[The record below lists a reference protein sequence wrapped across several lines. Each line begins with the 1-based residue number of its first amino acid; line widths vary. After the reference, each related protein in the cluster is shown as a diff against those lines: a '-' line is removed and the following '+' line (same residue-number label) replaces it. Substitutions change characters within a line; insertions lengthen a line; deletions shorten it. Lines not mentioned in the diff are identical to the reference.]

1 MPVQTPPDLTGL
13 LQKHFGYGSFR
24 PLQEK
29 IVQTVIGG
37 GDALVVMPTGSGKSL
52 CFQLPALCLPGVT
65 LVMSPLISL
74 MKDQVDGL
82 LADGIPAAFLN
93 SSQNPEEQDRVM
105 TTVRKGEMKLLYIA
119 PERLAVPGFQA
130 FLRSITLS
138 LIAIDEAHCI
148 SEWGHEFRPDY
159 RNLQT
164 LRKDFPDVPCIA
176 LTATATPKVR
186 EDIRAQLNLGDAPLF
201 LSSFNRENLTYHV
214 YPKRS
219 AFERLLILL
228 QKPGR
233 LPAIVYC
240 FSRKDTEALA
250 DDLKAEGLSALP
262 YHAGLEPERRRKAQ
276 EAFMQD
282 NVQVIAA
289 TIAFGMGIDKPD
301 VRTVVH
307 MDLPKNIEGY
317 YQETGRAGRDGLQS
331 DCVLFYSFGDRFKQ
345 EFFINQIADRSQQ
358 LLTRQKLEQMV
369 QYCELHTCRRG
380 ALLRYFG
387 EDWTLQNC
395 ASCDRCLSQGELFD
409 ATEIS
414 QKILSAVIRTGER
427 FGLAH
432 VADVLKGKNTERI
445 RSLGHHELP
454 VFGIVKDYDDH
465 QLRDLI
471 TALVIEK
478 LLSKA
483 EGKYPTLSVTDAGR
497 DFLQKRGTVRLRK
510 PEQRLEIA
518 EKAGDADIPFEAA
531 LFEELRALR
540 RSLSEKQGV
549 AAFVVFGDRSLREM
563 AAYLPHSPK
572 TFGQVYG
579 VSTRKLEQYGEGFMT
594 VIRQYASEHHLE
606 EKPIPSSG
614 RKVRERRKDRAVR
627 KKGST
632 YDETRDFLLQQF
644 SLDEIAEHRKLS
656 AETVG
661 QHVEELVKTGA
672 LTLKEIAYLK
682 PPHGMF
688 DPIAEAFGKHGP
700 EKLAPVFYEC
710 DGQFPYYVIRLVRIF
725 LSHQ

>member
-1 MPVQTPPDLTGL
+1 MSVQTSPDLAGL

-24 PLQEK
+24 PLQEE

-37 GDALVVMPTGSGKSL
+37 RDCLVVMPTGSGKSL

-82 LADGIPAAFLN
+82 LADGVPAAFLN
-93 SSQNPEEQDRVM
+93 SSQGSEEQDHVM
-105 TTVRKGEMKLLYIA
+105 SAVRKGDRRLLYIA

-130 FLRSITLS
+130 FLRSVTLS

-148 SEWGHEFRPDY
+148 SEWGHEFRPEY

-164 LRKDFPDVPCIA
+164 LRKDFSTVPCIA
-176 LTATATPKVR
+176 LTATATPKVQG
-186 EDIRAQLNLGDAPLF
+186 DIRAQLNLGDAPLF

-228 QKPGR
+228 RKPGR

-250 DDLKAEGLSALP
+250 DDLQAEGFSCLP
-262 YHAGLEPERRRKAQ
+262 YHAGLEPERRRRTQ
-276 EAFMQD
+276 ESFMRD
-282 NVQVIAA
+282 GIQVIAA

-307 MDLPKNIEGY
+307 MDLPKSIEGY
-317 YQETGRAGRDGLQS
+317 YQETGRAGRDGLRS

-345 EFFINQIADRSQQ
+345 EFFINQIEDRAQQ
-358 LLTRQKLEQMV
+358 QVTRRKLEQMV
-369 QYCELHTCRRG
+369 SYCELHTCRRS
-380 ALLRYFG
+380 ALLNYFG
-387 EDWTLQNC
+387 EEWTLQNC

-409 ATEIS
+409 ATEIA

-432 VADVLKGKNTERI
+432 VADVLRGKNTERI

-454 VFGIVKDYDDH
+454 VFGIVKDFDDH

-471 TALVIEK
+471 TALVTEK

-483 EGKYPTLSVTDAGR
+483 EGKYPTLAVTDAGR
-497 DFLQKRGTVRLRK
+497 VFLQNRGTVQVRK
-510 PEQRLEIA
+510 PEQRLQIA
-518 EKAGDADIPFEAA
+518 EKAGDAEIPFDAG

-540 RSLSEKQGV
+540 RSLSEAQGV
-549 AAFVVFGDRSLREM
+549 AAFVLFGDRSLREM
-563 AAYLPHSPK
+563 AAYLPHTPEA
-572 TFGQVYG
+572 FGQIYG
-579 VSTRKLEQYGEGFMT
+579 VSTRKLEQYGDGFLA
-594 VIRQYASEHHLE
+594 VIRKYASEHQLE

-614 RKVRERRKDRAVR
+614 RKVRERRRER
-627 KKGST
+627 SITREGST
-632 YDETRDFLLQQF
+632 YEETRKLLARRL
-644 SLDEIAEHRKLS
+644 SLSEISKERDLKEGTIIRHMEQLAAVGRLPDVYYLRPPAALFDEIAPIIRKM
-656 AETVG
+656 ET
-661 QHVEELVKTGA
+661 EA
-672 LTLKEIAYLK
+672 LTPIFN
-682 PPHGMF
+682 HFNGRHSF
-688 DPIAEAFGKHGP
+688 D
-700 EKLAPVFYEC
+700 L
-710 DGQFPYYVIRLVRIF
+710 IRLVRVF
-725 LSHQ
+725 LRQKS